1 LALLC
6 REGRVHCASVLR
18 AIAVTPDADA
28 GSEKINE
35 ALLQADFLLVQN
47 SCAPKGMNHLPNE
60 PRSLGQARR

>member
-1 LALLC
+1 
-6 REGRVHCASVLR
+6 VHCASVLR

-47 SCAPKGMNHLPNE
+47 SCAPKGMNHLPMN
-60 PRSLGQARR
+60 RDRRDNCLARR